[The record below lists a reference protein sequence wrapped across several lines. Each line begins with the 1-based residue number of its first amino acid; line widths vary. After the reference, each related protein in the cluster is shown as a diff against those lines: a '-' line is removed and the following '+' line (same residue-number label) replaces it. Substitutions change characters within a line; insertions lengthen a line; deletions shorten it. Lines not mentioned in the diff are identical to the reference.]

1 VILPVVQQP
10 IRDVRSGR
18 FRNRLP
24 VRQPNIGGIL
34 LAYLRERAP
43 RTPTAPLPL
52 ERRTAADYRDPPSS
66 GLRVT
71 WLGHSSSLVELEGR
85 RFLIDPVWAERASPA
100 QWFGPRRFFAPPL
113 ALDDLPSLDA
123 VLLSHDHYDHLDE
136 ATVRTLG
143 ARGLRFVAPIGV
155 GARLVRW
162 GIPAAQVTEVSW
174 WESVAF
180 GAVQVTATPAR
191 HFSGRSPIFVDRDRS
206 LWCGYALGGTTRR
219 LYYAG
224 DTAMSGDFPDIGA
237 ALGPFDA
244 TLMEIGA
251 YSQLWPDVHIGP
263 EQAIAAHVQ
272 ARGGVFI
279 PVHWGTF
286 DLAMHGWTEPVE
298 RVLVA
303 AARAGVRVLV
313 PRPGGR
319 VEPTEATAV
328 ERWWP
333 SLPWRTAEKYPLVS
347 TGFSSR

>member
-1 VILPVVQQP
+1 MQQP
-10 IRDVRSGR
+10 IRDPRSGR
-18 FRNRLP
+18 FRNRLA
-24 VRQPNIGGIL
+24 VRQPHIGGVL
-34 LAYLRERAP
+34 LAFLRERAP
-43 RTPTAPLPL
+43 RTPTSPLPA
-52 ERRTAADYRDPPSS
+52 ESRSAADYASAPAS

-71 WLGHSSSLVELEGR
+71 WLGHSSSLVEIEGQ
-85 RFLIDPVWAERASPA
+85 RFLLDPVWAERASPA

-113 ALDDLPSLDA
+113 PLEELPPIDA

-136 ATVRTLG
+136 ATVRRLG
-143 ARGLRFVAPIGV
+143 ARGLRFLAPTGV
-155 GARLVRW
+155 GARLVGW
-162 GIPAAQVTEVSW
+162 GIPASQVTELSW
-174 WESVAF
+174 WESQRI
-180 GAVQVTATPAR
+180 GGVQVTATPAR

-206 LWCGYALGGTTRR
+206 LWCGYALAGAQRR

-224 DTAMSGDFPDIGA
+224 DTAMSGDFPDVGA

-263 EQAIAAHVQ
+263 EQAVAAHRQ
-272 ARGGVFI
+272 ARGGVLI

-303 AARAGVRVLV
+303 AAREGVPVMV

-319 VEPTEATAV
+319 VEPTQPGIV

-333 SLPWRTAEKYPLVS
+333 SLPWRSAEEYPLVS
-347 TGFSSR
+347 SGFTPP